1 MPLLSHP
8 LTKEALEKNFKTDN
22 MNDLISGAEILI
34 RSLLDQ
40 GVRDVFG
47 YPGGTIMPVYDCLY
61 DFTDSLHHYL
71 ARHEQGAIHAAEGF
85 ARVTGKTGVV
95 IATSGPGAMN
105 LLTGLNDALIDST
118 PIVAITG
125 QVATSFL
132 GKDAFQ
138 ESDIVS
144 VTLPV
149 TKWTIQVR
157 RPEDIAPAIAKAFYI
172 ANSGRPG
179 PVVVDL
185 TKDAQ
190 IMKAQYIP
198 ATCSY
203 IRSYHPYPEIKDS
216 VILEAAEMINK
227 AERPL
232 ILAGHGIS
240 IAQAENLLAQFAEK
254 ANIPVGCT
262 MLGLS
267 SIPSDHPLYKG
278 MLGMHGNIGPNI
290 NTNKADVII
299 ALGMRFDDR
308 VTGDVKK
315 YAPGAKII
323 HVDIDA
329 SEFNKCIKSDVH
341 IHGCVKEAL
350 SKLIPFINENSHKD
364 WLDSFD
370 VHRQVELKRV
380 VDREINAST
389 PDGKMLMG
397 EVVAKV
403 SDAFNHDAILVTD
416 VGQNQMFGVKY
427 FRFKSPRSIVTSG
440 GLGTMGFGLP
450 SAIGAKIGVPERD
463 VILFA
468 GDGGLQM
475 TLEELGMIM
484 EYNVGVKIVLLNNN
498 FLGNVRQWQHL
509 FFNGRFCATP
519 MINPDFKMIAG
530 AYGIK
535 AEDVSSRDELDRA
548 VKRMK
553 ESDGPYLLNVNIEPT
568 DMVFPMTP
576 PGSGVDEILLAE
588 NEYYIH

>member
-1 MPLLSHP
+1 MS
-8 LTKEALEKNFKTDN
+8 N
-22 MNDLISGAEILI
+22 LISGAEILM
-34 RSLLDQ
+34 RSLIDQ
-40 GVRDVFG
+40 GAKNIFG
-47 YPGGTIMPVYDCLY
+47 YPGGTIMPVYDKLY
-61 DFTDSLHHYL
+61 DYSDRLTHYL

-85 ARVTGKTGVV
+85 ARVTGETGVV
-95 IATSGPGAMN
+95 FATSGPGAMN

-118 PIVAITG
+118 PLVAVTG

-157 RPEDIAPAIAKAFYI
+157 KPEDIAPAIAKAFYI

-190 IMKAQYIP
+190 TALAEYKP
-198 ATCSY
+198 EKCEY
-203 IRSYHPYPEIKDS
+203 IRSYQPNPDIKDS
-216 VILEAAEMINK
+216 VILEAAELINNSK
-227 AERPL
+227 RPL
-232 ILAGHGIS
+232 ILAGHGIA
-240 IAQAENLLAQFAEK
+240 IAKAEDLLLDLAEK
-254 ANIPVGCT
+254 AQIPVGCT

-267 SIPSDHPLYKG
+267 SIPSSHPLYKG

-315 YAPGAKII
+315 YAPDAKII

-329 SEFNKCIKSDVH
+329 SEFDKCVKSDIHV
-341 IHGCVKEAL
+341 HGCVNQAL
-350 SKLIPFINENSHKD
+350 KKLIPFINEANHQE
-364 WLDSFD
+364 WLDSFKQ
-370 VHRQVELKRV
+370 HEEAERTRV
-380 VDREINAST
+380 MDREINAST

-397 EVVAKV
+397 EVITKV
-403 SDAFNHDAILVTD
+403 SKAFGDDAILITD
-416 VGQNQMFGVKY
+416 VGQNQMFAVKY
-427 FRFKSPRSIVTSG
+427 FGFKSPRSIVTSG

-450 SAIGAKIGVPERD
+450 ASIGAKIGEPDRNV
-463 VILFA
+463 VLFV
-468 GDGGLQM
+468 GDGGFQM
-475 TLEELGMIM
+475 TIEELGMIM
-484 EYNVGVKIVLLNNN
+484 EYNLGVKIVLLNNN

-509 FFNGRFCATP
+509 FFNGRFSATP
-519 MINPDFKMIAG
+519 MLNPDFRMIAD
-530 AYGIK
+530 AYGLP
-535 AEDVSSRDELDRA
+535 AEDVSSRDELDGA
-548 VKRMK
+548 IKRMA
-553 ESDGPYLLNVNIEPT
+553 EHTGAYIINVNIEPT

-576 PGSGVDEILLAE
+576 PGSGVDEIMLSE
-588 NEYYIH
+588 NEYYKPEN